1 MEIIDS
7 NPIRLSQPQN
17 YRRAGLSTQGKIHLP
32 PPKGIGGTFLSAL
45 LARRSAEQFA
55 KIPIQSLSTWL
66 HFCCSIQSINSTDP
80 NRQKRYVAS
89 FGGLH
94 AAQILLGR
102 PDHSWSVYIPE
113 EHALGELHVDR
124 TTALSLRDSAQKHCV
139 ASDATLVLLLSE
151 DDLVSAYYT
160 NAQELASRDA
170 GVFLGHGSLV
180 AASLGLSF
188 RILGGSG
195 SPWAEEMLLDEPVN
209 VRAVGMAWLGASEN

>member
-17 YRRAGLSTQGKIHLP
+17 YRRAGLSTKGKIHLP
-32 PPKGIGGTFLSAL
+32 PPKGISGTFLSAL

-124 TTALSLRDSAQKHCV
+124 TTAQSLRDSAQKHCV
-139 ASDATLVLLLSE
+139 APDATLVLLLSE